1 MSLQKDITDV
11 EIISWLYTNFVY
23 RDKMVIS
30 RQYEEPQMCCV
41 WYINLEIKERK
52 KSEILVLSVL
62 LYLEI
67 QIFEM

>member
-1 MSLQKDITDV
+1 M

-30 RQYEEPQMCCV
+30 RQYEEPQMCCI
-41 WYINLEIKERK
+41 WYINLEREN